1 MAKNFTTISGE
12 DWAQTV
18 EVKNDTDGSLV
29 DLTEALIELQVQDP
43 DCGGSV
49 VLRADSD
56 GTITK
61 PELGH
66 FTWRFTAAQMAALKE
81 GNQYNVGCR
90 IVLDGATTVLFLNT
104 LVIQQTGFK
113 WK

>member
-1 MAKNFTTISGE
+1 MAKNFTAVSGE
-12 DWAQTV
+12 DWAYTA
-18 EVKNDTDGSLV
+18 EVKSDTDDSLV

-43 DCGGSV
+43 SCGGKV
-49 VLRADSD
+49 VLEADTT

-66 FTWRFTAAQMAALKE
+66 FTWRFTAVQMSALSE
-81 GNQYNVGCR
+81 GKQYNVAAR
-90 IVLDGATTVLFLNT
+90 MVLDGATTMLFLTT
-104 LVIQQTGFK
+104 LVIQKTGFV